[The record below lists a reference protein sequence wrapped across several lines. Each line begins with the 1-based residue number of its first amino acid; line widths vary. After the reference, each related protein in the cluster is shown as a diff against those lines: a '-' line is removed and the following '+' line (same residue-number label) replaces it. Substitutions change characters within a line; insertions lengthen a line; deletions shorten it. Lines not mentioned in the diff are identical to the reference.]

1 MRPLINPVSNLVHYG
16 HPGIVHS
23 VMVDGTFLMRE
34 RKVLALDEAAL
45 LREAQ
50 ATAKRVWTRMLAENP
65 DIAPPPGGLFWL
77 DA

>member
-1 MRPLINPVSNLVHYG
+1 MRPLINPVSTLVHYG

-23 VMVDGTFLMRE
+23 VMVDGTFLLRE
-34 RKVLALDEAAL
+34 RKVLAFDERAL

-50 ATAKRVWTRMLAENP
+50 AVTQAVWTRMLAANP
-65 DIAPPPGGLFWL
+65 DIQPPPGGLAWL